1 MDRSADPCNDFD
13 RFVCGRFNDE
23 ANIPDKTHGTDL
35 TTTGVIYLFLA
46 NYLVNKFD
54 IIRNNSF

>member
-54 IIRNNSF
+54 MK